1 MLTSLQRGSN
11 LFASIS
17 SLETGHGVGVDVLA
31 IPEGEAAVC
40 TLHLEPKPLVEGDTG
55 GVSKYENAAGSLPC
69 SYRRR
74 RHRAVGISE
83 SVESAE
89 DAFAKWHGCARIDAQ
104 LHKYGG
110 QVPCPT
116 DRGRGPA
123 VRSLEELT

>member
-17 SLETGHGVGVDVLA
+17 SLETGHGVGVYVLA
-31 IPEGEAAVC
+31 IPESEAAVC
-40 TLHLEPKPLVEGDTG
+40 TLHLEPELLVEGDTG

-74 RHRAVGISE
+74 RRRAVGISE

-89 DAFAKWHGCARIDAQ
+89 DVFAERHGYADIHAKLQ
-104 LHKYGG
+104 NAGG
-110 QVPCPT
+110 QISC
-116 DRGRGPA
+116 
-123 VRSLEELT
+123 LTEPG

>member
-1 MLTSLQRGSN
+1 MLAKN

-17 SLETGHGVGVDVLA
+17 SLEPGHGVGVYVLA

-40 TLHLEPKPLVEGDTG
+40 TPHLEPELLVEGDAG

-74 RHRAVGISE
+74 RRRAVGISE

-89 DAFAKWHGCARIDAQ
+89 DAFAEWHGCPRIDAPLQ
-104 LHKYGG
+104 TPGG
-110 QVPCPT
+110 AYFPCCPF
-116 DRGRGPA
+116 RGRRALIA
-123 VRSLEELT
+123 VCDDIES